1 VKSIKAVPV
10 RTMPSVALPF
20 SVDALSEAAR
30 RHIRQAL
37 SVVAQEELKAFLG
50 ADVYARTD
58 ERRGYR
64 NGTKNRTLTTSFGPT
79 ELVVPRAL
87 VFDGKRRREW
97 QSQIIPRYAR
107 RTREVDVA
115 LLGLYFGG
123 VNTRRVKQ
131 AIRPLL
137 KESPLSKS
145 SISRVTVKLAEYFEA
160 WRGRDLSGED
170 IRYVYLDATF
180 MPVRCGG
187 KNGNAERLPI
197 MVAIGVRATG
207 EKVLLS
213 LAVMGSESAA
223 AWGEFVGDMAN
234 RGLRRIVLAIT
245 DGNQGLERALLE
257 RWPKLA
263 IQRCTVH
270 KLWNLLGHAPKS
282 QHDEVR
288 KDYAAIINAGDVA
301 TAKAAYAAFVSKW
314 RRKNESVARSL
325 EEAGMDL
332 LTFMNFPEAQ
342 WRSLKTTNIVER
354 LNHEFRRRTK
364 TQGVFPTQSSV
375 LVLLFGLVAS
385 GMVRM
390 RKIGGYETMGT
401 GVPVVE
407 NNSLK
412 ALSVA

>member
-1 VKSIKAVPV
+1 MKSIKAVAV
-10 RTMPSVALPF
+10 RTMPVVSPF
-20 SVDALSEAAR
+20 SLDVLSEVAR
-30 RHIRQAL
+30 QKIRQAL
-37 SVVAQEELKAFLG
+37 GTIAQEELTAFLG
-50 ADVYARTD
+50 AGAYART
-58 ERRGYR
+58 ELRRGYR
-64 NGTKNRTLTTSFGPT
+64 NGTKNRRLTTSFGPT
-79 ELVVPRAL
+79 EIMMPRAV
-87 VFDGKRRREW
+87 VFDGEQRREW
-97 QSQIIPRYAR
+97 QSRIVPRYAR
-107 RTREVDVA
+107 RTGEVDAA

-123 VNTRRVKQ
+123 VNTRRVRQ

-137 KESPLSKS
+137 KDSPLSRS
-145 SISRVTVKLAEYFEA
+145 SISRVTVKLAEYFES

-187 KNGNAERLPI
+187 KHGKAERLPI
-197 MVAIGVRATG
+197 MVAIGVRSTG

-223 AWGEFVGDMAN
+223 AWGEFVGDLSD

-282 QHDEVR
+282 QHDEVK
-288 KDYAAIINAGDVA
+288 KDYDAIINADDIG
-301 TAKAAYAAFVSKW
+301 TAKATYTAFVSKW

-332 LTFMNFPEAQ
+332 LTFMSFPKAQ

-390 RKIGGYETMGT
+390 RKIGGYETMTTGT
-401 GVPVVE
+401 KAVE
-407 NNSLK
+407 NDALK
-412 ALSVA
+412 AVAVA

>member
-1 VKSIKAVPV
+1 MKSIKAVPA

-30 RHIRQAL
+30 GHIRQAL
-37 SVVAQEELKAFLG
+37 GLVAQEELTAFLG
-50 ADVYARTD
+50 AGVYARTD

-79 ELVVPRAL
+79 ELVVPRAV
-87 VFDGKRRREW
+87 VFNGERRREW

-137 KESPLSKS
+137 KDSPLSKS
-145 SISRVTVKLAEYFEA
+145 AVSRVIVQLQAYFES
-160 WRGRDLSGED
+160 WRERDLSGED
-170 IRYVYLDATF
+170 IRYLYLDATF

-187 KNGNAERLPI
+187 KAERLPI
-197 MVAIGVRATG
+197 MVAIGVRASG

-213 LAVMGSESAA
+213 LAVMGGESAA
-223 AWGEFVGDMAN
+223 AWGEFVGDLSN
-234 RGLRRIVLAIT
+234 RGLKRVQLAIV

-257 RWPKLA
+257 LWPNLA

-270 KLWNLLGHAPKS
+270 KLLNLLGHAPKS
-282 QHDEVR
+282 LQAEV
-288 KDYAAIINAGDVA
+288 KADYDAIINAGDIA
-301 TAKAAYAAFVSKW
+301 TARAAYAAFVSKW
-314 RRKNESVARSL
+314 RRKAESVARSL
-325 EEAGMDL
+325 EEAGSDL
-332 LTFMNFPEAQ
+332 LTFMNFPKAQ

-401 GVPVVE
+401 GVSVVE

-412 ALSVA
+412 ALVVA

>member
-1 VKSIKAVPV
+1 MKSIKAVAV
-10 RTMPSVALPF
+10 RTTAPNTVALPF
-20 SVDALSEAAR
+20 AMDALSEVAR
-30 RHIRQAL
+30 DRIRQTL
-37 SVVAQEELKAFLG
+37 SQIAKEELTAFLG
-50 ADVYARTD
+50 ADAYART
-58 ERRGYR
+58 ETRRGYR
-64 NGTKNRTLTTSFGPT
+64 NGTKTRTLTTSFGPT
-79 ELVVPRAL
+79 ELSVPRAL
-87 VFDGKRRREW
+87 IFDGERHQEW
-97 QSQIIPRYAR
+97 QSQIVPRYAR
-107 RTREVDVA
+107 RTREVDAA

-137 KESPLSKS
+137 KDSPLSKS
-145 SISRVTVKLAEYFEA
+145 SISRVIVQLQAYFES
-160 WRGRDLSGED
+160 WRERDLSGED

-187 KNGNAERLPI
+187 KTESLPI
-197 MVAIGVRATG
+197 MVAIGVRSTG

-213 LAVMGSESAA
+213 LAVMGGESAA
-223 AWGEFVGDMAN
+223 AWGEFVGDLAD
-234 RGLRRIVLAIT
+234 RGLKRVRLAIV
-245 DGNQGLERALLE
+245 DGNKGLMRALREL
-257 RWPKLA
+257 WPNLP

-282 QHDEVR
+282 LQAEV
-288 KDYAAIINAGDVA
+288 KVDYDLIINADDIE
-301 TAKAAYAAFVSKW
+301 TAKTAYAAFMRKW
-314 RRKNESVARSL
+314 SRKAESVARSL
-325 EEAGMDL
+325 DEAGMDL
-332 LTFMNFPEAQ
+332 LTFMNFPQAQ

-401 GVPVVE
+401 GVSVVE
-407 NNSLK
+407 NTSLK
-412 ALSVA
+412 ALAVA

>member
-1 VKSIKAVPV
+1 MPV
-10 RTMPSVALPF
+10 VALPF

-30 RHIRQAL
+30 GHIRQAL
-37 SVVAQEELKAFLG
+37 GLVAQEELTAFLG
-50 ADVYARTD
+50 AGVYARTD

-79 ELVVPRAL
+79 ELVVPRAV
-87 VFDGKRRREW
+87 VFNGERRREW

-137 KESPLSKS
+137 KDSPLSKS
-145 SISRVTVKLAEYFEA
+145 AVSRVIVQLQAYFES
-160 WRGRDLSGED
+160 WRERDLSGED
-170 IRYVYLDATF
+170 IRYLYLDATF

-187 KNGNAERLPI
+187 KAERLPI
-197 MVAIGVRATG
+197 MVAIGVRASG

-213 LAVMGSESAA
+213 LAVMGGESAA
-223 AWGEFVGDMAN
+223 AWGEFVGDLSN
-234 RGLRRIVLAIT
+234 RGLKRVQLAIV
-245 DGNQGLERALLE
+245 DGTQGLERALLE
-257 RWPKLA
+257 LWPNLA

-270 KLWNLLGHAPKS
+270 KLLNLLGHAPKS
-282 QHDEVR
+282 LQAEV
-288 KDYAAIINAGDVA
+288 KADYDAIINAGDIA
-301 TAKAAYAAFVSKW
+301 TARAAYAAFVSKW
-314 RRKNESVARSL
+314 RRKAESVARSL
-325 EEAGMDL
+325 EEAGSDL
-332 LTFMNFPEAQ
+332 LTFMNFPKAQ

-364 TQGVFPTQSSV
+364 TQGVFPTQSSI

-390 RKIGGYETMGT
+390 RKIGGYETMET

-412 ALSVA
+412 ALAVA